1 MQSVLTNFF
10 NELKEQIKSSSEKA
24 LSDFIKQQN
33 FEQIFSSLKETVVE
47 LKNELKSVIS
57 AIEKDCFKNSKY
69 FKFYLTKKDKLN
81 TTDKL
86 ESI

>member
-1 MQSVLTNFF
+1 MQSVLTSFF

-47 LKNELKSVIS
+47 LKNELK
-57 AIEKDCFKNSKY
+57 AIENIV
-69 FKFYLTKKDKLN
+69 
-81 TTDKL
+81 L
-86 ESI
+86 EYEKVNRNVM

>member
-1 MQSVLTNFF
+1 MQSVLTSFF

-47 LKNELKSVIS
+47 LKNEL
-57 AIEKDCFKNSKY
+57 
-69 FKFYLTKKDKLN
+69 
-81 TTDKL
+81 
-86 ESI
+86 